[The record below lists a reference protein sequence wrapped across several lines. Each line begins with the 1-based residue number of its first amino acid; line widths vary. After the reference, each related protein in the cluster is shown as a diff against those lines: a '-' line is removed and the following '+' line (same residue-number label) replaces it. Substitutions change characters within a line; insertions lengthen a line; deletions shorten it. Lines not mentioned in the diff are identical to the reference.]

1 MRDYYEANLDLA
13 GQDSPLKMF
22 EVEGAVSAKGT
33 MLPPSMMQGT
43 VHVVGS
49 ILDDGAVLVGCS
61 VSNSVIGEC
70 VYVGRGS
77 RIEDSLL
84 LGSPTWANESLRAAA
99 EARGERVY
107 GVGRDCL
114 LRRCIVD
121 ENATIGD
128 GAQITNAEGVQEAD
142 HSETK
147 GFMIQDGLVV
157 VMRNAV
163 IPPGTVI

>member
-1 MRDYYEANLDLA
+1 
-13 GQDSPLKMF
+13 MF
-22 EVEGAVSAKGT
+22 EVDGAVSAKGT
-33 MLPPSMMQGT
+33 MLPPAQMQGS
-43 VHVVGS
+43 VRVDSS

-77 RIEDSLL
+77 TVEDSVL
-84 LGSPTWANESLRAAA
+84 LGSPAWANESLRAAA

-107 GVGRDCL
+107 GVGRDCV
-114 LRRCIVD
+114 LRKCIVD

-128 GAQITNAEGVQEAD
+128 GVRIVNAAGVQEAD
-142 HSETK
+142 CADTL

-157 VMRNAV
+157 IMRNAI